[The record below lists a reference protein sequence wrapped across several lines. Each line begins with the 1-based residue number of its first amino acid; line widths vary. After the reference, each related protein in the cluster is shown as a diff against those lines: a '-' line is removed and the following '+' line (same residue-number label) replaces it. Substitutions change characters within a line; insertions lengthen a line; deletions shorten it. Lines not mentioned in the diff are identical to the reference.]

1 MQVEIISPE
10 KKIYAGDAKLIQLPG
25 SDGSFEIM
33 QDHAPLISSLKA
45 GQVKVID
52 MEGDIKFF
60 ELKGGII
67 EVLKNKVIVLAE
79 ERS

>member
-10 KKIYAGDAKLIQLPG
+10 KKIYTGEAKLVQLPG

-33 QDHAPLISSLKA
+33 KDHAPLISSLQK
-45 GQVKVID
+45 GNIKIISK
-52 MEGDIKFF
+52 EGAIQNFDV
-60 ELKGGII
+60 KGGII

-79 ERS
+79 ID

>member
-10 KKIYAGDAKLIQLPG
+10 KKIYTGEAKLVQLPG

-33 QDHAPLISSLKA
+33 QDHAPLISSLQE
-45 GQVKVID
+45 GSIRVISN
-52 MEGDIKFF
+52 EGATQNFDV
-60 ELKGGII
+60 KGGII

-79 ERS
+79 ID

>member
-10 KKIYAGDAKLIQLPG
+10 KKIYTGEAKLIQLPG

-33 QDHAPLISSLKA
+33 KDHAPLISSLQE
-45 GQVKVID
+45 GSIKVISN
-52 MEGDIKFF
+52 EGAIQNFDV
-60 ELKGGII
+60 KGGII

-79 ERS
+79 ID